1 MAKNNYIERN
11 TSGQVARLFPVS
23 SKLFRVFLPRCNI
36 YIYIHIYIYIYIYI
50 TPWQKDPKQLGAK
63 GEKESY
69 MKSKAAVSYGNDNDN
84 DGDDDFDGYQKRKT

>member
-1 MAKNNYIERN
+1 M
-11 TSGQVARLFPVS
+11 
-23 SKLFRVFLPRCNI
+23 
-36 YIYIHIYIYIYIYI
+36 YIYIYIYI

-69 MKSKAAVSYGNDNDN
+69 MKSKAAVSYGNDNDD